1 MTRFDEYGYKLS
13 EEARRLE
20 TWVTGFKVSEEA
32 RRLGTWIILGLLVV
46 QVLIVPWE
54 VAGSGDVYAPIF
66 ATPGA
71 GRILAEIRMG
81 RLLLQLAL
89 TVGLLVLW
97 RLITTQKDRQLTG
110 TENRRER
117 KE

>member
-1 MTRFDEYGYKLS
+1 MTKL
-13 EEARRLE
+13 
-20 TWVTGFKVSEEA
+20 KVSEET

-46 QVLIVPWE
+46 QVLIVPWL
-54 VAGSGDVYAPIF
+54 VAGAGDVYAPIF

-71 GRILAEIRMG
+71 GRRLAEIRMG

-97 RLITTQKDRQLTG
+97 RFITAQRDRQLTG
-110 TENRRER
+110 TENRGET
-117 KE
+117 EE